1 MAPAAATLDFQ
12 IDQKALAKFVG
23 GLERYRGLPLAKRLS
38 KGNLKAATYLARYVR
53 AAAPV
58 GPGSDKYPAGSLRR
72 SVKARAGRTVG
83 IAGIRDALVGPTSPV
98 GHLVIPGTTAHSLAT
113 KQAGKSLFAKFPDGG
128 IRPTAAMYHPGSQSN
143 PFVDEAVKP
152 HVDDAI
158 RLVSSV
164 LFGPD

>member
-1 MAPAAATLDFQ
+1 MPAVLDFQ
-12 IDQKALAKFVG
+12 MDKRQLAAARKLVD
-23 GLERYRGLPLAKRLS
+23 RYRGAPLAKRLS
-38 KGNLKAATYLARYVR
+38 RGNLAAAQYLARYVR

-143 PFVDEAVKP
+143 PFVDNAVKP
-152 HVDDAI
+152 HMDDAV
-158 RLVSSV
+158 RVVSSV